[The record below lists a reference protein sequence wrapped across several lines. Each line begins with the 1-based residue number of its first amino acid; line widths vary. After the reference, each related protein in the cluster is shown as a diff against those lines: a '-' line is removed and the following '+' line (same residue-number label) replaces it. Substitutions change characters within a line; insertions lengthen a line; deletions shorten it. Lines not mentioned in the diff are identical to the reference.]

1 VQGRRELGRER
12 GRWLVLLSLILA
24 VAASGFALLGPT
36 GSEEAAQEAVPEGAR
51 PVEPVET
58 RSTTLLGEIRAGE
71 EDAVVLVWLVVPVA
85 IAVAPLMLVR
95 TRVDLAARIVAA
107 ALLLAFSFV
116 AGASVGLF
124 YLPSALAMV
133 AAAIVG
139 RAGQPQTG

>member
-1 VQGRRELGRER
+1 LARER
-12 GRWLVLLSLILA
+12 GTWLVLLSLILA
-24 VAASGFALLGPT
+24 VAASGFALIGPT
-36 GSEEAAQEAVPEGAR
+36 GSEEAAQEAVPERAR
-51 PVEPVET
+51 PVEPVVET
-58 RSTTLLGEIRAGE
+58 RSTTLLGEIRAGD
-71 EDAVVLVWLVVPVA
+71 EDAAVLVWLVVPVA
-85 IAVAPLMLVR
+85 IAVAPLGLLR

-133 AAAIVG
+133 AAAVVG